1 MRSMQFGSVEFLHQK
16 SEENLSDNSPK
27 CFALLC
33 SCGISRVV
41 TERLRPHRI
50 VSRTHVSPSVKYSS
64 RLRPPLEYANLR
76 SWSCLHS
83 AVTRQTLSA
92 CTAHMLNGN
101 HSDDSIEPAT
111 PPKNRSAGAPPPRI
125 LCLDSSPVISSPA
138 RTIYTST
145 MPDHTF
151 RSAMG
156 SGSGSSMSRTTFT
169 SQTKQHANGDSHA
182 SSSKSNGSTFGSSL
196 DQFRFR
202 ANDNKR
208 HTTGSDKSSDL
219 SEPESSAGEER
230 KPKKRRLVRG
240 GTTRSQSRDPSEE
253 PVSKPL
259 KQQSNSRP
267 AKHDEDED
275 DDSVQEIP
283 PPPAR
288 QPSTTPVAASRSA
301 TTPSTTNGLPA
312 PLSDE
317 ELREKARTIIK
328 ERPLLEPKR
337 VIAALRQTRGD
348 IPRAVHLL
356 TNRPS
361 VVTTKTVSLKPAS
374 NGIQRSSPAT
384 LASRPAQN
392 GVKQT
397 ISSNPSSRASTPSMS
412 RAPSQSTASQPVL
425 VKKPPRETVE
435 ISSDDDDSD
444 GQDREEKE
452 ERAAVKWFNTA
463 DASALM
469 DTTNC
474 NAQQAETI
482 IALRPFDDADDI
494 EEKLGSKSAKGV
506 TPRLFH
512 QCKDLM
518 AGYYEVDEVLA
529 RCEKIGREL
538 SDAMASWMPDASQT
552 VSRLA
557 SPALAAS
564 SVNASVA
571 GSREGTPSSTL
582 NLSFIKKGGSSNDK
596 FYLEEQP
603 KLLADGVKLKDY
615 QLVGV
620 NWLHLLYRKKTS
632 CILADEMGLGKT
644 AQVIAFFAQLKDMG
658 IRGPHLVVAPSS
670 VLENWDREF
679 RFFAPSINVRKYYGS
694 QKDRVELREEL
705 AEDPDLEV
713 ILTTYEMA
721 AGAPQD
727 HSFLR
732 KFGRRGCGRNECKP
746 GCDEQGC
753 RTGGFEVCVFDEGHM
768 LKNRKSQKYEKLL
781 KLKTRWRL
789 LLTGTPL
796 QNNLQELV
804 SLLNFIMPEYFADA
818 EEALAAIFKVK
829 AGGQQNQLSKQRVDR
844 AKKMMHPFVLRR
856 LKDKVLT
863 DLTTKTTRVEYC
875 DMTPVQRKIYAEAVA
890 KTKRVAAA
898 EAEAQVATTRKKA
911 AATSSNKESGHV
923 LMELRK
929 AANHPLLSRRL
940 FDEAKI
946 DAMARDLMKEPDY
959 ADYNFE
965 HVKED
970 LRINTDAQLSFSAQ
984 TYPAT
989 RKHVLPAAEWM
1000 KSGKVQAL
1008 QRLIPEIQAKGDR
1021 ILIFSQ
1027 FTMVLDIL
1035 CVCLEHMGVKYVGFT
1050 GSTVVE
1056 DRQVLVDQFTNDPS
1070 ITVFLLSTKA
1080 GGLGINLIAANWVIL
1095 FDQDFNPHNDK
1106 QAADR
1111 SYRMGQTKPV
1121 TVVKLLSRGTIDED
1135 IHALGERKLELADRV
1150 SGEDDTESDEAEQK
1164 KVAQTLLS
1172 RLRDAASPSIH
1183 EISDDDEDE
1192 SK

>member
-1 MRSMQFGSVEFLHQK
+1 M
-16 SEENLSDNSPK
+16 P
-27 CFALLC
+27 
-33 SCGISRVV
+33 
-41 TERLRPHRI
+41 
-50 VSRTHVSPSVKYSS
+50 
-64 RLRPPLEYANLR
+64 
-76 SWSCLHS
+76 
-83 AVTRQTLSA
+83 
-92 CTAHMLNGN
+92 NG
-101 HSDDSIEPAT
+101 HYSDDSIEPAT
-111 PPKNRSAGAPPPRI
+111 PPRQRLPNASAPRI
-125 LCLDSSPVISSPA
+125 ICLDSSPVIASP
-138 RTIYTST
+138 ST
-145 MPDHTF
+145 MPDHSF
-151 RSAMG
+151 RSAMS
-156 SGSGSSMSRTTFT
+156 SGNASSMSRTSFT
-169 SQTKQHANGDSHA
+169 SPTKQTTNGHQHTASHKSSSSA
-182 SSSKSNGSTFGSSL
+182 SSKPSSSFRSSL
-196 DQFRFR
+196 EQFRY
-202 ANDNKR
+202 AASTAKR
-208 HTTGSDKSSDL
+208 QVAASDKSSDL
-219 SEPESSAGEER
+219 SDPESSSGEER

-240 GTTRSQSRDPSEE
+240 GGARSRSPDSSEPE
-253 PVSKPL
+253 RESSVKPVNPL
-259 KQQSNSRP
+259 K
-267 AKHDEDED
+267 KHLKSQDDGD
-275 DDSVQEIP
+275 DDSVREVSP
-283 PPPAR
+283 PPPR
-288 QPSTTPVAASRSA
+288 KPSSTLSVPLKPATTTSA
-301 TTPSTTNGLPA
+301 TSVPA
-312 PLSDE
+312 PLSDA
-317 ELREKARTIIK
+317 ELREKARLIIREK
-328 ERPLLEPKR
+328 PLLEPKR
-337 VIAALRQTRGD
+337 VLAALRQTRGD
-348 IPRAVHLL
+348 VTKSIQLL
-356 TNRPS
+356 TSRPS
-361 VVTTKTVSLKPAS
+361 VVTTKTVSLKSTS
-374 NGIQRSSPAT
+374 NGAQRPLHASS
-384 LASRPAQN
+384 LASRPAQM
-392 GVKQT
+392 GVSATSSKQSL
-397 ISSNPSSRASTPSMS
+397 SSNPSSRSSTPTLS
-412 RAPSQSTASQPVL
+412 RVSSQTTVSQPPP
-425 VKKPPRETVE
+425 VKKQPRETVE

-444 GQDREEKE
+444 GHDRDAKE

-463 DASALM
+463 DANALM

-494 EEKLGSKSAKGV
+494 EEKLGSKAAKGV

-512 QCKDLM
+512 HCKDLM

-538 SDAMASWMPDASQT
+538 SDAMASWLPDANQS

-557 SPALAAS
+557 SPAVTA

-571 GSREGTPSSTL
+571 GSREGTPASTL
-582 NLSFIKKGGSSNDK
+582 NLSSIKKGGSSSDK

-603 KLLADGVKLKDY
+603 KLLAEGVKLKDY

-644 AQVIAFFAQLKDMG
+644 AQVIAFFAQLKEMG

-694 QKDRVELREEL
+694 MKDRAELREEL
-705 AEDPDLEV
+705 SEDPDLEV
-713 ILTTYEMA
+713 ILTTYDMA
-721 AGAPQD
+721 AGGPQD

-732 KFGRRGCGRNECKP
+732 KFGRRGCGRSECKSD
-746 GCDEQGC
+746 CDERDC

-804 SLLNFIMPEYFADA
+804 SLLNFIMPQYFSDA

-875 DMTPVQRKIYAEAVA
+875 DMTPAQRKIYMQAVARTKRVATAEAEAVA
-890 KTKRVAAA
+890 QAASN
-898 EAEAQVATTRKKA
+898 TRSKKA
-911 AATSSNKESGHV
+911 AASSSKESGHV

-989 RKHVLPAAEWM
+989 RKHVLPAHEWM
-1000 KSGKVQAL
+1000 NSGKIQAL

-1035 CVCLEHMGVKYVGFT
+1035 CVCLEHMGIKYVGFT
-1050 GSTVVE
+1050 GSTQVE
-1056 DRQVLVDQFTNDPS
+1056 DRQVLVDQFTNDSS

-1164 KVAQTLLS
+1164 KVAQTLLAK
-1172 RLRDAASPSIH
+1172 LREAASPDIH
-1183 EISDDDEDE
+1183 EISDDDNE
-1192 SK
+1192 

>member
-1 MRSMQFGSVEFLHQK
+1 MPNGHHT
-16 SEENLSDNSPK
+16 DN
-27 CFALLC
+27 
-33 SCGISRVV
+33 
-41 TERLRPHRI
+41 
-50 VSRTHVSPSVKYSS
+50 
-64 RLRPPLEYANLR
+64 
-76 SWSCLHS
+76 
-83 AVTRQTLSA
+83 
-92 CTAHMLNGN
+92 
-101 HSDDSIEPAT
+101 DSIEPAT
-111 PPKNRSAGAPPPRI
+111 PPKQRLADITPSAPRV
-125 LCLDSSPVISSPA
+125 LCLDSSPIIASPA
-138 RTIYTST
+138 RPSNMSQHTS
-145 MPDHTF
+145 F
-151 RSAMG
+151 RSAMNAG
-156 SGSGSSMSRTTFT
+156 NGSSMSRTTFT
-169 SQTKQHANGDSHA
+169 SPVKQAANGHHHPSS
-182 SSSKSNGSTFGSSL
+182 SSSKNASNSTSSFRSNL
-196 DQFRFR
+196 EQFRYGGTSNVKPHV
-202 ANDNKR
+202 AE
-208 HTTGSDKSSDL
+208 SDKSSDL
-219 SEPESSAGEER
+219 SEPESSSEEER

-240 GTTRSQSRDPSEE
+240 GGAARSRSREPTQEPEAKPPAKQPTAKQIIQINDDDDDDGDVSVQQGPPPLARQSSTSSSVASSKPTSTTSATSTLPASLSEE
-253 PVSKPL
+253 DL
-259 KQQSNSRP
+259 M
-267 AKHDEDED
+267 AK
-275 DDSVQEIP
+275 
-283 PPPAR
+283 AR
-288 QPSTTPVAASRSA
+288 SIV
-301 TTPSTTNGLPA
+301 
-312 PLSDE
+312 
-317 ELREKARTIIK
+317 REK
-328 ERPLLEPKR
+328 PFLEPR
-337 VIAALRQTRGD
+337 RILAALRQTRGD
-348 IPRAVHLL
+348 VAKATQLL

-374 NGIQRSSPAT
+374 NGIQRPSQAS
-384 LASRPAQN
+384 LANRPAQN
-392 GVKQT
+392 GASHTFK

-412 RAPSQSTASQPVL
+412 RAPSQTTSSQPAVA
-425 VKKPPRETVE
+425 KKPPRETVE

-463 DASALM
+463 DANALM

-474 NAQQAETI
+474 NAQQAQTI
-482 IALRPFDDADDI
+482 IDLRPFKDADDI
-494 EEKLGSKSAKGV
+494 EHKLGSKSAKGV

-538 SDAMASWMPDASQT
+538 SEAMASWLPDASQT
-552 VSRLA
+552 ASRLA
-557 SPALAAS
+557 SPAVSA

-582 NLSFIKKGGSSNDK
+582 NLSSIKKGGSSTDK
-596 FYLEEQP
+596 YYLEEQP
-603 KLLADGVKLKDY
+603 KLLADGIKLKDY

-644 AQVIAFFAQLKDMG
+644 AQVISLFAHLKDMG

-694 QKDRVELREEL
+694 MKDRVELREEL
-705 AEDPDLEV
+705 AEDPELEV
-713 ILTTYEMA
+713 ILTTYDMA
-721 AGAPQD
+721 AGGPQD

-746 GCDEQGC
+746 NCDEHGC
-753 RTGGFEVCVFDEGHM
+753 RAGGFEVCVFDEGHM

-804 SLLNFIMPEYFADA
+804 SLLNFIMPEYFSDA

-863 DLTTKTTRVEYC
+863 DLTTKTVRVEYC
-875 DMTPVQRKIYAEAVA
+875 DMTPAQRKIYSQAVA
-890 KTKRVAAA
+890 RTKRVAAA
-898 EAEAQVATTRKKA
+898 EASAADTATTTSRKKA
-911 AATSSNKESGHV
+911 TASSNKESGHV

-946 DAMARDLMKEPDY
+946 DAMARDLMKEPEY
-959 ADYNFE
+959 ADLNFE

-970 LRINTDAQLSFSAQ
+970 LRINTDSELSMSAR
-984 TYPAT
+984 TYPGT
-989 RKHVLPAAEWM
+989 RKHMLPPEEWM
-1000 KSGKVQAL
+1000 KSGKVHAL

-1027 FTMVLDIL
+1027 FTMVLEIL

-1050 GSTVVE
+1050 GSTQVE

-1121 TVVKLLSRGTIDED
+1121 TVIKLLSRGTIDED

-1164 KVAQTLLS
+1164 KVAQTLLAK
-1172 RLRDAASPSIH
+1172 LRDAASPNIH
-1183 EISDDDEDE
+1183 EISDDE
-1192 SK
+1192 

>member
-1 MRSMQFGSVEFLHQK
+1 MT
-16 SEENLSDNSPK
+16 NSGK
-27 CFALLC
+27 
-33 SCGISRVV
+33 
-41 TERLRPHRI
+41 RP
-50 VSRTHVSPSVKYSS
+50 
-64 RLRPPLEYANLR
+64 
-76 SWSCLHS
+76 
-83 AVTRQTLSA
+83 
-92 CTAHMLNGN
+92 
-101 HSDDSIEPAT
+101 D
-111 PPKNRSAGAPPPRI
+111 
-125 LCLDSSPVISSPA
+125 
-138 RTIYTST
+138 
-145 MPDHTF
+145 
-151 RSAMG
+151 
-156 SGSGSSMSRTTFT
+156 
-169 SQTKQHANGDSHA
+169 
-182 SSSKSNGSTFGSSL
+182 SSSK
-196 DQFRFR
+196 
-202 ANDNKR
+202 K
-208 HTTGSDKSSDL
+208 
-219 SEPESSAGEER
+219 
-230 KPKKRRLVRG
+230 
-240 GTTRSQSRDPSEE
+240 
-253 PVSKPL
+253 
-259 KQQSNSRP
+259 
-267 AKHDEDED
+267 
-275 DDSVQEIP
+275 IP
-283 PPPAR
+283 FF
-288 QPSTTPVAASRSA
+288 
-301 TTPSTTNGLPA
+301 
-312 PLSDE
+312 
-317 ELREKARTIIK
+317 
-328 ERPLLEPKR
+328 EPKR
-337 VIAALRQTRGD
+337 VLAALRQTRGD
-348 IPRAVHLL
+348 VAKATQLL
-356 TNRPS
+356 FSRPS
-361 VVTTKTVSLKPAS
+361 VVTTKTVSLKSAS
-374 NGIQRSSPAT
+374 NGVQRPAQAS
-384 LASRPAQN
+384 LANRPAQN
-392 GVKQT
+392 GASHALKPS
-397 ISSNPSSRASTPSMS
+397 ISSNSSSRSSTPATS
-412 RAPSQSTASQPVL
+412 RAPSQTTAPQQAAQ
-425 VKKPPRETVE
+425 KKIQRETVE

-474 NAQQAETI
+474 NAQQAQTI
-482 IALRPFDDADDI
+482 IDLRPFKHADDI
-494 EEKLGSKSAKGV
+494 EDKLGSKSAKGV

-518 AGYYEVDEVLA
+518 AGYYEVDEVLE

-538 SDAMASWMPDASQT
+538 SEAMASWLPDASQT

-557 SPALAAS
+557 SPAVSA
-564 SVNASVA
+564 SVNASAA
-571 GSREGTPSSTL
+571 GSREGTPASTL
-582 NLSFIKKGGSSNDK
+582 NLSSIKKGGSSTDK

-620 NWLHLLYRKKTS
+620 NWLYLLYRKKTS

-644 AQVIAFFAQLKDMG
+644 AQVISLFAHLKDMG

-679 RFFAPSINVRKYYGS
+679 RFFAPSIHVRKYYGS
-694 QKDRVELREEL
+694 MKDRVELREEV

-713 ILTTYEMA
+713 ILTTYDMA
-721 AGAPQD
+721 AGGPQD

-746 GCDEQGC
+746 GCDEQDC
-753 RTGGFEVCVFDEGHM
+753 RAGGFEVCVFDEGHM
-768 LKNRKSQKYEKLL
+768 LKNRKSQKYDKLL

-804 SLLNFIMPEYFADA
+804 SLLNFIMPEYFSDA

-863 DLTTKTTRVEYC
+863 DLTTKTVRVEYC
-875 DMTPVQRKIYAEAVA
+875 DMTPVQRKIYSAAVA

-898 EAEAQVATTRKKA
+898 EADAAEGAAATARKKA
-911 AATSSNKESGHV
+911 AANSNKESGHV

-989 RKHVLPAAEWM
+989 RKHVLPAPEWM
-1000 KSGKVQAL
+1000 NSGKIQAL

-1050 GSTVVE
+1050 GSTQVE

-1164 KVAQTLLS
+1164 KVAQTLLAK
-1172 RLRDAASPSIH
+1172 LRDAATPDIQ
-1183 EISDDDEDE
+1183 EISDDEGE

>member
-1 MRSMQFGSVEFLHQK
+1 M
-16 SEENLSDNSPK
+16 P
-27 CFALLC
+27 
-33 SCGISRVV
+33 
-41 TERLRPHRI
+41 
-50 VSRTHVSPSVKYSS
+50 
-64 RLRPPLEYANLR
+64 
-76 SWSCLHS
+76 
-83 AVTRQTLSA
+83 
-92 CTAHMLNGN
+92 NG
-101 HSDDSIEPAT
+101 HYSDDSIEPAT
-111 PPKNRSAGAPPPRI
+111 PPKQRATDTTAPRVI
-125 LCLDSSPVISSPA
+125 CLDSSPIIASPA
-138 RTIYTST
+138 RATFTSISS
-145 MPDHTF
+145 MPENSF
-151 RSAMG
+151 RSAMN
-156 SGSGSSMSRTTFT
+156 SGNGSSMSQT
-169 SQTKQHANGDSHA
+169 SFNAVQSQSSNGFPPKTSDN
-182 SSSKSNGSTFGSSL
+182 SSSTGTSNGPKSFRSSL
-196 DQFRFR
+196 EQFRYGG
-202 ANDNKR
+202 AGGKR
-208 HTTGSDKSSDL
+208 EVAASDKSSDL
-219 SEPESSAGEER
+219 SDPDSSEEER

-240 GTTRSQSRDPSEE
+240 GRTRSHSREPSQDKTSATK
-253 PVSKPL
+253 PSNGINDRLKSK
-259 KQQSNSRP
+259 QG
-267 AKHDEDED
+267 D
-275 DDSVQEIP
+275 DDNDSMREVSP
-283 PPPAR
+283 PPIR
-288 QPSTTPVAASRSA
+288 KPSTTSSVATKA
-301 TTPSTTNGLPA
+301 PSSLSTSNGAKPA
-312 PLSDE
+312 PISDE
-317 ELREKARTIIK
+317 ELKEKALRIMK
-328 ERPLLEPKR
+328 LHPLIETKR
-337 VIAALRQTRGD
+337 VLSALRQTRGD
-348 IPRAVHLL
+348 LKKTL
-356 TNRPS
+356 ETLSSRPS
-361 VVTTKTVSLKPAS
+361 AVTTKSVSLKPTT
-374 NGIQRSSPAT
+374 NGVQRPMQAT
-384 LASRPAQN
+384 IASRATQN
-392 GVKQT
+392 GVSHATKQT
-397 ISSNPSSRASTPSMS
+397 NHSNASSRASTPSLS
-412 RAPSQSTASQPVL
+412 RVSSQTSNQQPAP
-425 VKKPPRETVE
+425 VKKQPRETVE

-444 GQDREEKE
+444 GQDRTEKDE
-452 ERAAVKWFNTA
+452 CAAVKWFNTA
-463 DASALM
+463 DANALM

-474 NAQQAETI
+474 SAQQAETI

-494 EEKLGSKSAKGV
+494 EEKLGSKVAKGV

-538 SDAMASWMPDASQT
+538 SDAMASWLPDASQS

-557 SPALAAS
+557 SPAVTA
-564 SVNASVA
+564 SVNTSVA
-571 GSREGTPSSTL
+571 GSRESTPASTL
-582 NLSFIKKGGSSNDK
+582 NLSSIKKGGSSTDK

-679 RFFAPSINVRKYYGS
+679 RFFAPTINVRKYYGS
-694 QKDRVELREEL
+694 MKDRVELREDL

-713 ILTTYEMA
+713 ILTTYDMA
-721 AGAPQD
+721 AGGPQD

-746 GCDEQGC
+746 GCDEKGC
-753 RTGGFEVCVFDEGHM
+753 RAGGFEVCVFDEGHM
-768 LKNRKSQKYEKLL
+768 LKNRKSQKYDKLL

-804 SLLNFIMPEYFADA
+804 SLLNFIMPEYFSDA

-875 DMTPVQRKIYAEAVA
+875 DMTPVQRKIYAQAVA

-898 EAEAQVATTRKKA
+898 EAEAAGQTTTRKKA
-911 AATSSNKESGHV
+911 AVATSSKKSGHV

-984 TYPAT
+984 SYPAT
-989 RKHVLPAAEWM
+989 RKHVLPGPEWM
-1000 KSGKVQAL
+1000 NSGKIQAL
-1008 QRLIPEIQAKGDR
+1008 QSLIPEIQAKGDR

-1050 GSTVVE
+1050 GSTQVE

-1164 KVAQTLLS
+1164 KVAQTLLAK
-1172 RLRDAASPSIH
+1172 LRDAASPDIQQ
-1183 EISDDDEDE
+1183 ISDDEDE

>member
-1 MRSMQFGSVEFLHQK
+1 MS
-16 SEENLSDNSPK
+16 
-27 CFALLC
+27 
-33 SCGISRVV
+33 
-41 TERLRPHRI
+41 
-50 VSRTHVSPSVKYSS
+50 
-64 RLRPPLEYANLR
+64 
-76 SWSCLHS
+76 
-83 AVTRQTLSA
+83 
-92 CTAHMLNGN
+92 NG
-101 HSDDSIEPAT
+101 HHIDDSIQPAT
-111 PPKNRSAGAPPPRI
+111 PPKQCLADITSSTAPRI
-125 LCLDSSPVISSPA
+125 LCLDSSPIIASPVRAHIATTPAISEHS
-138 RTIYTST
+138 
-145 MPDHTF
+145 F
-151 RSAMG
+151 RSVMNAG
-156 SGSGSSMSRTTFT
+156 NRSSMSRTTFT
-169 SQTKQHANGDSHA
+169 SSVKQDANGPPHT
-182 SSSKSNGSTFGSSL
+182 SSSANKNTSNGSSNFRSSL
-196 DQFRFR
+196 EQFRYGGS
-202 ANDNKR
+202 NPKR
-208 HTTGSDKSSDL
+208 HVAESDKSSDL
-219 SEPESSAGEER
+219 SEPESSSEEER

-240 GTTRSQSRDPSEE
+240 GGAARSVSRDPSQE
-253 PVSKPL
+253 PQSKHTKL
-259 KQQSNSRP
+259 P
-267 AKHDEDED
+267 AEQIVHVDGDD
-275 DDSVQEIP
+275 DNDDSVQEIP
-283 PPPAR
+283 PPLAR
-288 QPSTTPVAASRSA
+288 QSSVSSSVASSKPAPSTSASS
-301 TTPSTTNGLPA
+301 TLPS
-312 PLSDE
+312 PLSE
-317 ELREKARTIIK
+317 AELKEKARTILNQK
-328 ERPLLEPKR
+328 PFLEPKR
-337 VIAALRQTRGD
+337 ILAALRQTRGD
-348 IPRAVHLL
+348 VVKATQLL

-361 VVTTKTVSLKPAS
+361 VVTTKTVNLKPAS
-374 NGIQRSSPAT
+374 NGIHRPVHTTLSNRSAYNGASQT
-384 LASRPAQN
+384 L
-392 GVKQT
+392 KQPV
-397 ISSNPSSRASTPSMS
+397 SSNPSSRASTPSMS
-412 RAPSQSTASQPVL
+412 RAPSQTTLSQPAVS
-425 VKKPPRETVE
+425 KKPQRETVE
-435 ISSDDDDSD
+435 ISSDDDESD

-452 ERAAVKWFNTA
+452 ERAALKWFNTA
-463 DASALM
+463 DANALM

-474 NAQQAETI
+474 NAQQAQTI
-482 IALRPFDDADDI
+482 IDLRPFKHADDI
-494 EEKLGSKSAKGV
+494 EDKLGSKSAKGV

-538 SDAMASWMPDASQT
+538 SEAMASWLPDASQT
-552 VSRLA
+552 ASRLA
-557 SPALAAS
+557 SPALSA

-571 GSREGTPSSTL
+571 GSREGTPASTL
-582 NLSFIKKGGSSNDK
+582 NLSSIKKGGSFTDK
-596 FYLEEQP
+596 YYLEEQP

-644 AQVIAFFAQLKDMG
+644 AQVISLFAQLKNMG

-694 QKDRVELREEL
+694 MKDRVELREEL
-705 AEDPDLEV
+705 AGDSELEV
-713 ILTTYEMA
+713 ILTTYDMA
-721 AGAPQD
+721 AGGPQD

-746 GCDEQGC
+746 DCDEQGC
-753 RTGGFEVCVFDEGHM
+753 RAGGFEVCVFDEGHM

-804 SLLNFIMPEYFADA
+804 SLLNFIMPEYFSDA

-863 DLTTKTTRVEYC
+863 DLTTKTIRVEYC
-875 DMTPVQRKIYAEAVA
+875 DMTPAQRKIYSQAVA
-890 KTKRVAAA
+890 RTKRVAAA
-898 EAEAQVATTRKKA
+898 ELEVADAATATARKKA
-911 AATSSNKESGHV
+911 AASSNKESGHV

-946 DAMARDLMKEPDY
+946 DAMARDLMKEPEY
-959 ADYNFE
+959 ADLNFE

-970 LRINTDAQLSFSAQ
+970 LRINTDAALSFSAQ
-984 TYPAT
+984 SYPGT
-989 RKHVLPAAEWM
+989 RKHVLPPAEWM
-1000 KSGKVQAL
+1000 NSGKVQAL

-1027 FTMVLDIL
+1027 FTTVLDIL

-1050 GSTVVE
+1050 GSTQVQ

-1080 GGLGINLIAANWVIL
+1080 GGLGINLIAANWVVL

-1121 TVVKLLSRGTIDED
+1121 TVIKLLSRGTIDED

-1150 SGEDDTESDEAEQK
+1150 SGEDDTESDEAEQR
-1164 KVAQTLLS
+1164 KVAQTLLAK
-1172 RLRDAASPSIH
+1172 LRDAASPDVQ
-1183 EISDDDEDE
+1183 EISDDEDGP
-1192 SK
+1192 K